1 MHKADNSFNI
11 LNMKIAIDC
20 RMSGKSGIGA
30 FFDGILPYIIDSG
43 NEILLIG
50 GKNNFSDRKNVTHLE
65 CDVGTFSLKEMF
77 AFPSDLRKAIN
88 DCDLY
93 YTPYCNIPNG
103 IQVPVF
109 STIHDIVF
117 LDVKGLSGKIGTFVR
132 KMFYL
137 RAIRKSEKV
146 FTVSEFSKSRI
157 IEKLH
162 CKKPIDVVY
171 GSVPKYI
178 SDYKKQDV
186 KKDSSIIFIGNIKHH
201 KGLQTLLPAFI
212 SFRED
217 IKKAGGEEP
226 KLLIV
231 GSKDNFRTQDSGLD
245 EYMNKSSENG
255 IEFTGFVSDEKLLEL
270 LVKSKLLV
278 QPSLYEGFGMPPLQA
293 LFVGTRVLISDI
305 PVFKEIYKDYPVDYF
320 KVSDEADLKAQLE
333 KIWKENDSVPP
344 FEKTYSFERCARLV
358 MDGIYQTIR

>member
-1 MHKADNSFNI
+1 
-11 LNMKIAIDC
+11 MKIAIDC

-30 FFDGILPYIIDSG
+30 FFDGILPFIIDSG

-50 GKNNFSDRKNVTHLE
+50 GKN
-65 CDVGTFSLKEMF
+65 TFSEKGNVNHLDCDIKTFSIKEMF
-77 AFPSDLRKAIN
+77 AFPSELRKAIN
-88 DCDLY
+88 KCDLY
-93 YTPYCNIPNG
+93 FTPYCNIPNG
-103 IQVPVF
+103 IRIPVY
-109 STIHDIVF
+109 SMIHDIVF
-117 LDVKGLSGKIGTFVR
+117 LDVKGLSGKLGTFIR

-137 RAIRKSEKV
+137 RAIRKSKKI

-178 SDYKKQDV
+178 SDYKKQDE

-201 KGLQTLLPAFI
+201 KGLQTLLPAFLN
-212 SFRED
+212 FRDE
-217 IKKAGGEEP
+217 IRKEGGVEP

-231 GSKDNFRTQDSGLD
+231 GSRDNFRTQDSTLD
-245 EYMNKSSENG
+245 EYVKNSPENG
-255 IEFTGFVSDEKLLEL
+255 IEFTGFLSDEKLLEL
-270 LVKSKLLV
+270 LVKARLLV

-305 PVFKEIYKDYPVDYF
+305 PVFKEIYKDYPVNYF
-320 KVSDEADLKAQLE
+320 KVSDEADLKSQLL
-333 KIWKENDSVPP
+333 KIWKEDDTVPP

-358 MDGIYQTIR
+358 LEGMTK